1 MPLDGLHVDG
11 LDGVAAAPAQAHHV
25 LAHPAGGARE
35 RRGPQVQRRL
45 RLRLGVLRDDSS
57 IERLSTNQGCDSI
70 DI

>member
-45 RLRLGVLRDDSS
+45 RLRLGVLQDDSF
-57 IERLSTNQGCDSI
+57 IGITCQENL
-70 DI
+70 